1 MSDKPSSFKKLLKA
15 TKPSKSKSSSSES
28 KKAPKLKDQSLI
40 TEIENLTKDK
50 IFRADDNDVSQLRD
64 LLLDTRAVLREGAWR
79 YPLMDQGT
87 SNRLRDNYILVE
99 VKFDNSSN
107 KEVRILAH
115 MTDFRVSPKM

>member
-64 LLLDTRAVLREGAWR
+64 LLLDTRKKLNPYSVKVDDCDDG
-79 YPLMDQGT
+79 
-87 SNRLRDNYILVE
+87 RLIFSFIN
-99 VKFDNSSN
+99 KFINCN
-107 KEVRILAH
+107 LIEFYVVFNHHL
-115 MTDFRVSPKM
+115 FFY